1 MADEVTEDNPEVVD
15 APPAEA
21 PDILALIAELLTG
34 NPDGAGRLT
43 EAYEMERDTNAETIS
58 GLGTR
63 NGDTMT
69 QLAAVEADRD
79 AAVAQ
84 VESLRQELLTVK
96 AGNFD
101 KLMNGGDAAPSG
113 DDGIA
118 SVPDAIDPADGDP
131 DITPEEFIS
140 KYVK

>member
-1 MADEVTEDNPEVVD
+1 
-15 APPAEA
+15 
-21 PDILALIAELLTG
+21 
-34 NPDGAGRLT
+34 
-43 EAYEMERDTNAETIS
+43 
-58 GLGTR
+58 
-63 NGDTMT
+63 MT